1 MRYIEAAARI
11 KTERSAVRDEWRKQD
26 VIDKAARR
34 AKEVDFPEEV
44 VRKVYEE
51 LVEGSIAHEM
61 KKWDA
66 MREGDEDD
74 DEYEG
79 SDEDDEEE
87 EEQKKKEEGNK
98 KA

>member
-66 MREGDEDD
+66 MREENDDD

-79 SDEDDEEE
+79 SDEDEEE
-87 EEQKKKEEGNK
+87 KQEKGKGDQK
-98 KA
+98 A